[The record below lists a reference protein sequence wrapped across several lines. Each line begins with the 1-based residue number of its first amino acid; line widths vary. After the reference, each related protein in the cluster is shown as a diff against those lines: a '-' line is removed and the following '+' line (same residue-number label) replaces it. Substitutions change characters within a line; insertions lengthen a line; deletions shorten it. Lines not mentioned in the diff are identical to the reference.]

1 MKAYILYILSGAAGL
16 MLRTG
21 LSSLYGLPYTMNGR
35 DIFNALLAL
44 VFCYW
49 GRVIARKLSE
59 LRAEEQEEAE
69 RCENAAEQPHK
80 TGVHFPYRTA
90 APLLSILKERIY
102 NQCQAKS

>member
-21 LSSLYGLPYTMNGR
+21 ISSLYGLTYTMN
-35 DIFNALLAL
+35 
-44 VFCYW
+44 

-69 RCENAAEQPHK
+69 RCENAAEPAEHDK
-80 TGVHFPYRTA
+80 NA
-90 APLLSILKERIY
+90 A
-102 NQCQAKS
+102 

>member
-1 MKAYILYILSGAAGL
+1 MKAYILYILSGTAGL

-21 LSSLYGLPYTMNGR
+21 ISSLYGLPYTMNGR

-59 LRAEEQEEAE
+59 LRAEEQEAE
-69 RCENAAEQPHK
+69 RCENAAEPAERDK
-80 TGVHFPYRTA
+80 NA
-90 APLLSILKERIY
+90 A
-102 NQCQAKS
+102 

>member
-1 MKAYILYILSGAAGL
+1 MREPIKTTPEELAGL

-69 RCENAAEQPHK
+69 RCENAAEPAGHDK
-80 TGVHFPYRTA
+80 NA
-90 APLLSILKERIY
+90 A
-102 NQCQAKS
+102 

>member
-1 MKAYILYILSGAAGL
+1 MKVYILYILSGAAGL

-59 LRAEEQEEAE
+59 LRAEEQEEAAE
-69 RCENAAEQPHK
+69 RCENAAEPAEHDK
-80 TGVHFPYRTA
+80 NA
-90 APLLSILKERIY
+90 A
-102 NQCQAKS
+102 

>member
-1 MKAYILYILSGAAGL
+1 MKAYILYILSGAA
-16 MLRTG
+16 G

-69 RCENAAEQPHK
+69 RCENAAEPAEHDK
-80 TGVHFPYRTA
+80 NA
-90 APLLSILKERIY
+90 A
-102 NQCQAKS
+102 

>member
-21 LSSLYGLPYTMNGR
+21 LSSLYGLPYTMTGR

-59 LRAEEQEEAE
+59 LRAEEQEEAK
-69 RCENAAEQPHK
+69 RCENAAEPAEHGK
-80 TGVHFPYRTA
+80 NA
-90 APLLSILKERIY
+90 A
-102 NQCQAKS
+102 

>member
-49 GRVIARKLSE
+49 GRVIAHKLSE
-59 LRAEEQEEAE
+59 LRAEEEAAE
-69 RCENAAEQPHK
+69 RCENAAEPAEHDK
-80 TGVHFPYRTA
+80 NA
-90 APLLSILKERIY
+90 A
-102 NQCQAKS
+102 

>member
-1 MKAYILYILSGAAGL
+1 MREPLKTTPEELAGL

-69 RCENAAEQPHK
+69 RCENAAEPAGHDK
-80 TGVHFPYRTA
+80 NA
-90 APLLSILKERIY
+90 A
-102 NQCQAKS
+102 

>member
-1 MKAYILYILSGAAGL
+1 

-59 LRAEEQEEAE
+59 LRAEEQEEA
-69 RCENAAEQPHK
+69 
-80 TGVHFPYRTA
+80 
-90 APLLSILKERIY
+90 
-102 NQCQAKS
+102 